1 MFYDILTANDVAVDL
16 GVLDAVNLRV
26 DHVDANLILVDAHE
40 LVWETR
46 SAAGLVELDRVIVEM
61 GLHLRVRRDNP
72 VPVATLVRHDDA
84 DRGERVYEVL
94 RVAGLV

>member
-1 MFYDILTANDVAVDL
+1 MFYDILTANDVTVDA
-16 GVLDAVNLRV
+16 GVLDAVNLAV

-72 VPVATLVRHDDA
+72 VPVATLARRSDPDP
-84 DRGERVYEVL
+84 GERVYEVL